1 MKKTFAAAVTL
12 MVVAMSA
19 VYATPPAVALP
30 EDFGGIHLHLA
41 GKVGQKAVLS
51 TIIFGAEGLKGVPQN
66 QSAANSCLA
75 ITKYEP
81 GHGMGYSLSP
91 IPDGWGE
98 QCSHPFVWE
107 GKTFQI
113 PASGSFAE
121 TVPLPNLPAGAYQL
135 WFGAVADYPPGKGN
149 PVLQVVFEIGTDGT
163 FTMVKH
169 SQ

>member
-1 MKKTFAAAVTL
+1 
-12 MVVAMSA
+12 MVVAMST
-19 VYATPPAVALP
+19 VDVTPPAVALP

-81 GHGMGYSLSP
+81 GHGMGNSLSP
-91 IPDGWGE
+91 IPEGWGQ

-121 TVPLPNLPAGAYQL
+121 TVPLPNLPAGGYQL
-135 WFGAVADYPPGKGN
+135 WFGAVADYPPGKGI
-149 PVLQVVFEIGTDGT
+149 PILRVVFEIGTDGT

>member
-1 MKKTFAAAVTL
+1 
-12 MVVAMSA
+12 MVVAMSTVA
-19 VYATPPAVALP
+19 VTQPAVADP

-91 IPDGWGE
+91 IPEGWGQ
-98 QCSHPFVWE
+98 QCSHPLVWE

-121 TVPLPNLPAGAYQL
+121 TVPLPNLPAGGYQL
-135 WFGAVADYPPGKGN
+135 WFGVVADYPPGKGI
-149 PVLQVVFEIGTDGT
+149 PILQVVFEIGTDGT

>member
-1 MKKTFAAAVTL
+1 MKKTIASAFAL
-12 MVVAMSA
+12 MVVAMSTVA
-19 VYATPPAVALP
+19 VTQPAVADP

-91 IPDGWGE
+91 IPEGWGQ
-98 QCSHPFVWE
+98 QCSHPLVWE

-121 TVPLPNLPAGAYQL
+121 TVPLPNLPAGGYQL
-135 WFGAVADYPPGKGN
+135 WFGVVADYPPGKGI
-149 PVLQVVFEIGTDGT
+149 PILQVVFEIGTDGT

>member
-1 MKKTFAAAVTL
+1 MKKTFGSAFAL
-12 MVVAMSA
+12 MVVAMSTVA
-19 VYATPPAVALP
+19 VTQPAVADP

-41 GKVGQKAVLS
+41 GKVGQKAVQS

-81 GHGMGYSLSP
+81 GHGWGYSLSP
-91 IPDGWGE
+91 IPEGWGQ
-98 QCSHPFVWE
+98 QCSHPLVWE

-121 TVPLPNLPAGAYQL
+121 TVPLPNLPAGGYQL
-135 WFGAVADYPPGKGN
+135 WFGVVADYPPGKGI
-149 PVLQVVFEIGTDGT
+149 PILQVVFEIGTDGT